1 MGYFNIDIIDLDIK
15 GEEYF
20 YMLLQNGYQSL
31 INTATHMSRS
41 NGTCIDHILLK
52 GNYQAIAGKLIDP
65 ITDHDPVMQ
74 VFHNNKCAQKVWF
87 EINKKKF
94 IALCEKEK
102 WNKIHN
108 TNNNEETLEELIKKD
123 RR

>member
-1 MGYFNIDIIDLDIK
+1 MYAYIYNPKPRF
-15 GEEYF
+15 
-20 YMLLQNGYQSL
+20 
-31 INTATHMSRS
+31 
-41 NGTCIDHILLK
+41 
-52 GNYQAIAGKLIDP
+52 IDP

-74 VFHNNKCAQKVWF
+74 VFHNNKCAQKDRF

-102 WNKIHN
+102 WNEIHN